1 MWVIQN
7 SKELHNELEYNGNFR
22 IPPEQIE
29 QEKLLILE
37 LEAEL
42 INSICSLYNEIH

>member
-7 SKELHNELEYNGNFR
+7 SKELHNELECNDFR
-22 IPPEQIE
+22 ISPEQIE
-29 QEKLLILE
+29 QDKICILE

-42 INSICSLYNEIH
+42 INSIC